1 MAIVRRHKQDHFDE
15 KSVDTDDFM
24 TTSQMFQKKSPLV
37 DEASPNRANFKK
49 KTQFSHFYNAYCLN
63 GVFFNPPSVAV

>member
-1 MAIVRRHKQDHFDE
+1 
-15 KSVDTDDFM
+15 M

-37 DEASPNRANFKK
+37 DEAASPNRANFKK

>member
-15 KSVDTDDFM
+15 KNVDTDDFL
-24 TTSQMFQKKSPLV
+24 TTSRMFHKESAV
-37 DEASPNRANFKK
+37 VGEASPNRTNFKK